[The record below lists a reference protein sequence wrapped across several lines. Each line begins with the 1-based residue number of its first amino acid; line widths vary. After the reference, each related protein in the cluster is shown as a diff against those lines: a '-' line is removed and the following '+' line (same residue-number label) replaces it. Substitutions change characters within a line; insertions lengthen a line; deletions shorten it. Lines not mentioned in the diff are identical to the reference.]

1 MALDVKRSRNFDQ
14 IILNLYVLR
23 HALLIIV
30 HEEASFVILIVN
42 LLEITVF
49 ATTRLLAFLRSS
61 QVCIFI
67 SKVTV
72 MTDEDRVS
80 AEVLVGIEGI

>member
-1 MALDVKRSRNFDQ
+1 M
-14 IILNLYVLR
+14 
-23 HALLIIV
+23 
-30 HEEASFVILIVN
+30 ILIVN